1 MQASSGQQGE
11 DMGSKAAGFIKKILP
26 YALILIGFLTPLITI
41 IVLSTNVGTPDSNQE
56 IRKYVAISAP
66 VIVISMILLAV
77 GSWIYFSRQP
87 EYIVYFAI
95 TAAIFAIG
103 MSSFSL
109 CISMIDKQ
117 IS

>member
-1 MQASSGQQGE
+1 MQAAPQGE
-11 DMGSKAAGFIKKILP
+11 DVGSKAMGFIKKVLP
-26 YALILIGFLTPLITI
+26 YALIIIGFLAPFITI
-41 IVLSTNVGTPDSNQE
+41 IILSTNVGTPDSNQE

-66 VIVISMILLAV
+66 VIGVSMLLLAV

-87 EYIVYFAI
+87 EYVVYFAI

-103 MSSFSL
+103 ISSFSL
-109 CISMIDKQ
+109 CISMLDKQ

>member
-1 MQASSGQQGE
+1 MQAAPQGE
-11 DMGSKAAGFIKKILP
+11 DVGSKAIGFIKKILP
-26 YALILIGFLTPLITI
+26 YALMIIGFLAPFITI
-41 IVLSTNVGTPDSNQE
+41 IILSTNVGTPDSNQE

-66 VIVISMILLAV
+66 VIAVSMLLLAI

-103 MSSFSL
+103 ISSFSL
-109 CISMIDKQ
+109 CISMLDKQ

>member
-1 MQASSGQQGE
+1 MQAAPQGE
-11 DMGSKAAGFIKKILP
+11 DVGSKAMGFIKKVLP
-26 YALILIGFLTPLITI
+26 YALIIIGFLAPFITI
-41 IVLSTNVGTPDSNQE
+41 IILSTNVGTPDSNQE

-66 VIVISMILLAV
+66 VIGVSMLLLAI

-87 EYIVYFAI
+87 EYVVYFAI

-103 MSSFSL
+103 ISSFSL
-109 CISMIDKQ
+109 CISMLDKQ